1 MLLICEWK
9 CKMEGTTVALIG
21 IVLNL
26 LCLLHFSR
34 KGGFALSRLQ
44 ITLTLIALLAPIL
57 GTILYC
63 IWYLWNP
70 PTSAP
75 YHLRQNEMNHRGRS
89 AFSTGVGY
97 LDKEFDDSKVH
108 STPQKKKEVSEQ
120 EQEPKS
126 KFWQFASTV
135 FFTLFGI
142 MIIFSSV
149 MTMSKGS
156 FTYSNFWNL
165 EVFAPTAIAMG
176 GLLIY
181 ITLFKNKK

>member
-1 MLLICEWK
+1 MNGI
-9 CKMEGTTVALIG
+9 TVALIG
-21 IVLNL
+21 LALNL

-34 KGGFALSRLQ
+34 SGGFALSRLQ

-57 GTILYC
+57 GTILYA
-63 IWYLWNP
+63 IWYLWKP

-108 STPQKKKEVSEQ
+108 SKPQKKEEVSEQ

-126 KFWQFASTV
+126 KFWRFASTV
-135 FFTLFGI
+135 LFTLFGI
-142 MIIFSSV
+142 IIIFSS
-149 MTMSKGS
+149 MITMSKGS

-165 EVFAPTAIAMG
+165 EVFAPTSIVMA

-181 ITLFKNKK
+181 ITLFKDKK

>member
-1 MLLICEWK
+1 MN
-9 CKMEGTTVALIG
+9 GTTVALVG
-21 IVLNL
+21 IILNL

-57 GTILYC
+57 GTILYMV
-63 IWYLWNP
+63 WYLWKP

-75 YHLRQNEMNHRGRS
+75 YHLRQNKPNYDGAS
-89 AFSTGVGY
+89 KFSVDIGHLERKINGSQP
-97 LDKEFDDSKVH
+97 DSK
-108 STPQKKKEVSEQ
+108 PQEEIKGELEQ
-120 EQEPKS
+120 TPKS
-126 KFWQFASTV
+126 KFWGCASTV

-142 MIIFSSV
+142 VIIFSSI

-156 FTYSNFWNL
+156 FTYRNFWNL
-165 EVFAPTAIAMG
+165 EVFAPTSIVMA

-181 ITLFKNKK
+181 ITLFNNKK